1 MRHARLLGFVAAS
14 ALALTAGAARAEDTV
29 KIGFTTA
36 LTGPFNEFG
45 EGVHRGVVLAM
56 EKWNAAGGING
67 HKVELA
73 ELLDDQLIPDRSV
86 QNLRRILDNKD
97 IVAILAPSGSGPTLA
112 VVDMVQA
119 DGRPMCN
126 PQAQTPSIVYPNG
139 LDKPPRPNVFS
150 ITIQNNVEAEKM
162 ADVLAKKFTK
172 IGLLHESTGYGVTG
186 AKLLKEEILKRN
198 KNAKITQES
207 YNQRDQDMTAQLVRM
222 QRAGDEVLMVIGLG
236 ADMAVIRKNMSRL
249 NMNIPRYGS
258 AGTVTQPFIE
268 GAGDL
273 AEGQRAVNFLFASA
287 DPMRPATKEFADA
300 YKAKYGVDRWWG
312 PDASRP
318 QASMAGTVASGYDC
332 ANLLFDAIRRANST
346 KPADIDKAMEA
357 TNKYPGAI
365 IDQTFTP
372 AKHNSVGPDDLVLYE
387 FVKKDGRM
395 QLVPTQE

>member
-1 MRHARLLGFVAAS
+1 MRHARLVGFVVAS
-14 ALALTAGAARAEDTV
+14 TLALLAGAARAEDTI

-45 EGVHRGVVLAM
+45 EGVHRGVVLAID
-56 EKWNAAGGING
+56 KWNAAGGING
-67 HKVELA
+67 RKVELA

-150 ITIQNNVEAEKM
+150 VTIQNNVEAEKM
-162 ADVLAKKFTK
+162 ADVLKKFSK

-207 YNQRDQDMTAQLVRM
+207 Y
-222 QRAGDEVLMVIGLG
+222 
-236 ADMAVIRKNMSRL
+236 
-249 NMNIPRYGS
+249 
-258 AGTVTQPFIE
+258 
-268 GAGDL
+268 
-273 AEGQRAVNFLFASA
+273 
-287 DPMRPATKEFADA
+287 
-300 YKAKYGVDRWWG
+300 
-312 PDASRP
+312 
-318 QASMAGTVASGYDC
+318 
-332 ANLLFDAIRRANST
+332 
-346 KPADIDKAMEA
+346 
-357 TNKYPGAI
+357 
-365 IDQTFTP
+365 
-372 AKHNSVGPDDLVLYE
+372 
-387 FVKKDGRM
+387 
-395 QLVPTQE
+395 